1 MAEAAVVPETKRKIL
16 VVDDER
22 VIAETL
28 TIILNQ
34 AGFEARAVFSGESA
48 VNSLDDFKPNLL
60 LSDVMMSGMTGIEA
74 AMITRT
80 KLPSCKILLFS
91 GQAATSDLLE
101 SARVRGHEFEV
112 LTKPIHPTDLLTKI
126 HGY

>member
-80 KLPSCKILLFS
+80 KLPLCKILLFS

-101 SARVRGHEFEV
+101 SARERGHEFEV

>member
-101 SARVRGHEFEV
+101 SARKRGHEFEV